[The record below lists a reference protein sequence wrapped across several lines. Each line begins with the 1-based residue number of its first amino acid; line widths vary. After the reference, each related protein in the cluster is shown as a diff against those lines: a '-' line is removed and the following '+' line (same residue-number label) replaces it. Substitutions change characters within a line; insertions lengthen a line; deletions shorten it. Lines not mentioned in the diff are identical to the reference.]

1 MRFAYTPDNGDFTIS
16 LYENNNRI
24 FYRTLSLRSRSVFCL
39 PILRF
44 VKFCLTLSDTYFN
57 QNNLHTCLNLETRI
71 FFMTV
76 LTLRFNCVEIGPN
89 GINWAQMDYIA
100 SENMEETQQQ
110 IDEPAVYDA
119 VDFEQLDLEIY
130 ANYTSVL
137 TPEEEAEIG
146 QLKLK
151 LFDKIDDRVMFAE

>member
-1 MRFAYTPDNGDFTIS
+1 
-16 LYENNNRI
+16 
-24 FYRTLSLRSRSVFCL
+24 
-39 PILRF
+39 
-44 VKFCLTLSDTYFN
+44 
-57 QNNLHTCLNLETRI
+57 
-71 FFMTV
+71 MTV